1 MNPDSYSLYNLSL
14 YNPNIQNTYNQ
25 IIDKII
31 NIVMQYMKFIYDK
44 ITIKNKK
51 HYQFVVERGLETIMH
66 VFLMIFIYTKNI
78 DIAVYHTQKA
88 YYFYIEYIEQISD
101 DAILF
106 LKLSSRDAIVF
117 VYKKTIFDIINNIQ
131 HDLCKTT
138 LKEEAILNNVNNF
151 VKVYKH
157 IIHLIIYNPNF
168 NYDDRVKYIE
178 ECFDILKSINALI
191 NTNTIKTTHYISYLK
206 HINDFT
212 NILNISK
219 HGDLKYPSINLY
231 LNYLEQFIRQ
241 LQNMYSSSLK
251 KKVLEEKHLTNQ
263 LIKYKINIMQN
274 HDHLPINEENIL
286 KIINQLFTI

>member
-1 MNPDSYSLYNLSL
+1 MNPDTYSLYNLSL
-14 YNPNIQNTYNQ
+14 YNSTIQHTANQ

-31 NIVMQYMKFIYDK
+31 IIVMQYMKFIFDK
-44 ITIKNKK
+44 ITIKNKQ
-51 HYQFVVERGLETIMH
+51 HYQFVLERGLETIMH

-131 HDLCKTT
+131 HDLYKTT
-138 LKEEAILNNVNNF
+138 PKEDAILNNVNNF

-168 NYDDRVKYIE
+168 TYDNRANYIE
-178 ECFDILKSINALI
+178 DCFDKLKTINSLI
-191 NTNTIKTTHYISYLK
+191 NTITIKPVHYISYLK

-212 NILNISK
+212 NILNISNN
-219 HGDLKYPSINLY
+219 GSTEYASINTY

-241 LQNMYSSSLK
+241 LQIMYNSSSK
-251 KKVLEEKHLTNQ
+251 KKALEEKHLTNQ
-263 LIKYKINIMQN
+263 LIKYKIDIMQN
-274 HDHLPINEENIL
+274 HEHLPINEENIL
-286 KIINQLFTI
+286 KIMTQLFTL